1 MDKGLADGCGMD
13 DSSWDLLLGRI
24 NSKKC
29 TPFLGAGACAGVL
42 PLGRDIAKKL
52 SEQSNFP
59 MKECRT
65 DLGRVSQYCAIL
77 EDKISPKLAVTEML
91 SQVNPPVGP
100 QDFGDNG
107 RLPLHAVL
115 ADLSLPIYI
124 TTNYDDFMYQA
135 LKSRNRNARQALCLW
150 NEYLRKLTQKEWKLN
165 YDPSPENPVVFHLHG
180 HLQVTQ
186 SLVLLEDDYL
196 DFLVTISKNEKL
208 IPYKIQEAIAGKSVL
223 FLGYSLAD
231 WDFRVLFRSFVDY
244 LGRFQAKH
252 VSVQMMP
259 GRQGM
264 SQDDLERLREQGMS
278 QDDLERVR
286 KQGLSQD
293 DLERLREQGMSQD
306 NLERLR
312 GQEMSPDDV
321 KNMQEYLKKYFGEQ
335 KIEVFWGTCQ
345 DFAKE
350 LRKRI

>member
-1 MDKGLADGCGMD
+1 
-13 DSSWDLLLGRI
+13 
-24 NSKKC
+24 
-29 TPFLGAGACAGVL
+29 
-42 PLGRDIAKKL
+42 
-52 SEQSNFP
+52 
-59 MKECRT
+59 
-65 DLGRVSQYCAIL
+65 
-77 EDKISPKLAVTEML
+77 ML

-186 SLVLLEDDYL
+186 SLVLTEDDYL

-208 IPYKIQEAIAGKSVL
+208 IPFTIQEAIAGKSVL

-259 GRQGM
+259 GGQG
-264 SQDDLERLREQGMS
+264 
-278 QDDLERVR
+278 
-286 KQGLSQD
+286 
-293 DLERLREQGMSQD
+293 
-306 NLERLR
+306 
-312 GQEMSPDDV
+312 MSPDDL
-321 KNMQEYLKKYFGEQ
+321 KNMREYLQKYFGAQ

-350 LRKRI
+350 LKRRM